1 MCSLF
6 NYHPEQL
13 LLQNVALRDIAHV
26 VDMLSTQGMD
36 DHQIN
41 AVARI
46 RYLAHECLRD
56 HGGSLIVEVANP
68 QDDIVKRIRGKER
81 VRRKS
86 AGKRKRKE
94 HLGLSHVETEGV
106 RSGLCVVQMEADQ
119 SPLYHLNSE
128 LDHSQ
133 LCLPASEGEDA
144 ELCYLPNKVVETQGC
159 LENQVDDSH
168 FKHAVEAVDETQYAH
183 MISVNTSV
191 PSNADLDVVSQSSLE
206 SSKDVEHQNDYSVLV

>member
-1 MCSLF
+1 M
-6 NYHPEQL
+6 
-13 LLQNVALRDIAHV
+13 

-36 DHQIN
+36 TQQIN

-86 AGKRKRKE
+86 VGKRKRKE
-94 HLGLSHVETEGV
+94 HIQHSHVDTEDV
-106 RSGLCVVQMEADQ
+106 QSDLCIVQMDADQ
-119 SPLYHLNSE
+119 SPLYHLNNE

-144 ELCYLPNKVVETQGC
+144 ELCYLPTKVVERQGC

-168 FKHAVEAVDETQYAH
+168 FTHATEAIHESRYPH
-183 MISVNTSV
+183 MISVNTPV
-191 PSNADLDVVSQSSLE
+191 PSNADIDIVSQSSLE
-206 SSKDVEHQNDYSVLV
+206 SSKDVEQQNDYSVLV